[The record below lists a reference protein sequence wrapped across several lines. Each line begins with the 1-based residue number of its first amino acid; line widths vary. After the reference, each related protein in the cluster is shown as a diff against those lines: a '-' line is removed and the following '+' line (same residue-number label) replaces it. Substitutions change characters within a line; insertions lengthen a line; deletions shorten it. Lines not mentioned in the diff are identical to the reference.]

1 EARLQEF
8 AANVEVQKL
17 NAETQRGTVAER
29 QKRLGE
35 IQQEL
40 ERAAKEQDQAL
51 QQQAEKR
58 SRLNVL
64 EQLQAGHEGFSAG
77 SLAALKQSED
87 VLGSLADKI
96 NVPDEFVTAIE
107 TALGQHLQLVLTE
120 QPESAQEILADLQTN
135 KKGRASVAPLAFARN
150 GEGDIIV
157 PDLNEIGGETPAWT
171 PPASIQLNGV
181 PLPAMAV
188 VESDES
194 VQPLVEKLLGMTR
207 IVRDLPAATEA

>member
-40 ERAAKEQDQAL
+40 ERAGQEQDQAL

-77 SLAALKQSED
+77 SLAALKQSEH

-96 NVPDEFVTAIE
+96 SVPDEFVTAIE
-107 TALGQHLQLVLTE
+107 TALGQNLQLVLTE
-120 QPESAQEILADLQTN
+120 QPESAHEILADLHTN
-135 KKGRASVAPLAFARN
+135 KKGRASVAPLAFLQN
-150 GEGDIIV
+150 GDGDFAV
-157 PDLNEIGGETPAWT
+157 SNLADLGEETAGWATPA
-171 PPASIQLNGV
+171 SVQLNGV

-188 VESDES
+188 VDSEQT
-194 VQPLVEKLLGMTR
+194 V
-207 IVRDLPAATEA
+207 